1 MQDREFSG
9 TIRTSASDSIILK
22 DSVRNGK
29 ERRRCKEEKSN
40 VRRRRGR
47 GGEMWRWLFD
57 EVLEVPQWTV
67 MGQVEGSLVILGT

>member
-1 MQDREFSG
+1 MQGREFSG

-29 ERRRCKEEKSN
+29 ERRRCKKEKSKTGEGEG
-40 VRRRRGR
+40 GR
-47 GGEMWRWLFD
+47 EMWRWLFD

-67 MGQVEGSLVILGT
+67 MGQVEGSVVILGT